1 MAGGPQRVREQKT
14 EGGERGR
21 VGSQKGAKERQKSY
35 ARIVRKERERERER
49 ERASDRERERERA
62 RSEM

>member
-49 ERASDRERERERA
+49 ESER
-62 RSEM
+62 